1 MQTSEI
7 SCHGSRESLLEA
19 TIGECSREAM
29 AVGDETK
36 NYGPVVQRKGNYS
49 YVLYY
54 VLNVSVYIAQLM
66 TV

>member
-1 MQTSEI
+1 
-7 SCHGSRESLLEA
+7 
-19 TIGECSREAM
+19 M